1 MFLNCSSEVKTE
13 VHVQGLL
20 SSFKKPRKSWRQS
33 SSQWE
38 RRVPFRAT
46 ALFWCLALKE
56 LKLLNNGCLEVA
68 ERLDLLDFVGLPFFY
83 QVCGL
88 ERTLKA

>member
-1 MFLNCSSEVKTE
+1 M
-13 VHVQGLL
+13 
-20 SSFKKPRKSWRQS
+20 
-33 SSQWE
+33 
-38 RRVPFRAT
+38 PFRAT